1 MCCWHQH
8 IGRQV
13 PSLCLT
19 LPAIQGDYFGNT
31 CGCGKREQKAQWKLY
46 NILYENK
53 PQSLC
58 FQFRAT
64 QFHIPKY
71 LSNILGIYDHMFIK
85 TFQ

>member
-19 LPAIQGDYFGNT
+19 LPAIQGDYFGDT

-46 NILYENK
+46 IIINENK
-53 PQSLC
+53 PQFFYMFSTAQLNSYYK
-58 FQFRAT
+58 
-64 QFHIPKY
+64 IPFKY
-71 LSNILGIYDHMFIK
+71 IGI
-85 TFQ
+85 